1 MKNNKIIGKY
11 FVCDCEHCGDMDSAK
26 SFIRNLGC
34 QIVDDYWDGYDCG
47 EAWIEFSFYDNI
59 FVKVYEKLSG
69 SSVSYSADINNY
81 MKTGIMLPYPLIN
94 GKELIEM
101 KNRMSDDCSKGFEE
115 RLPLWLFF
123 EINEYRNQYSPV
135 EIVEKVLSYFEEP
148 VEVLG
153 YNSHISD
160 GNKFC
165 DVLLK
170 SSYRNLSCKTMKHGI
185 GDYCL
190 GDRGFLDS
198 IHVYGECRCVH
209 KWINTGRLRDYE
221 YLHRVINCMKSGL
234 DMEYRNQDS
243 YYHPIDIILS
253 SDKYMDS
260 DSSFKT
266 VIEIDGKTYSLKDPC
281 YWEWKKP
288 EYAEIIKKSKV
299 GYGLK

>member
-1 MKNNKIIGKY
+1 MKKITGIY
-11 FVCDCEHCGDMDSAK
+11 HVADCEHWGDMDSAK
-26 SFIRNLGC
+26 SFIRSLGC
-34 QIVDDYWDGYDCG
+34 VITDSHWDGRDCG
-47 EAWIEFSFYDNI
+47 EAWVKFSFDDNR
-59 FVKVYEKLSG
+59 FVAIYNRLGTSAN
-69 SSVSYSADINNY
+69 YSADINDYFKLPDN
-81 MKTGIMLPYPLIN
+81 GDIPYPRM
-94 GKELIEM
+94 KSSELISI
-101 KNRMSDDCSKGFEE
+101 KNKMAEDISVGFEE

-123 EINEYRNQYSPV
+123 EINEYRNQYSPS
-135 EIVEKVLSYFEEP
+135 EIISKVLSYFEEP

-153 YNSHISD
+153 YNIHVVD

-165 DVLLK
+165 DVLLN

-209 KWINTGRLRDYE
+209 KWINTIRLRDYE

-234 DMEYRNQDS
+234 PMEYRNQDS

-260 DSSFKT
+260 DGSFKP
-266 VIEIDGKTYSLKDPC
+266 VIEVEGKKYTLKDPC
-281 YWEWKKP
+281 YWDWKKS
-288 EYAEIIKKSKV
+288 EYQEIIKVSKA

>member
-1 MKNNKIIGKY
+1 MEKIIGKY
-11 FVCDCEHCGDMDSAK
+11 FVCDCEHSGDMESAK

-34 QIVDDYWDGYDCG
+34 QIVDDYWDGRDCG

-69 SSVSYSADINNY
+69 SSVSYSADINKY
-81 MKTGIMLPYPLIN
+81 MKSGIVLPYPLIN

-101 KNRMSDDCSKGFEE
+101 KNRMADDCSKGFEE

-123 EINEYRNQYSPV
+123 QINEYRNQYSPS
-135 EIVEKVLSYFEEP
+135 EIISKVLSYFEEP

-153 YNSHISD
+153 YNIHIVD

-170 SSYRNLSCKTMKHGI
+170 SSYRNLSCKTMQYGI

-209 KWINTGRLRDYE
+209 NCINENKLCDYE
-221 YLHRVINCMKSGL
+221 YIHRIIGCIHSGL

-253 SDKYMDS
+253 ADKYMDS
-260 DSSFKT
+260 DGSFKP
-266 VIEIDGKTYSLKDPC
+266 VVEIDGKKYSLKDPR

-288 EYAEIIKKSKV
+288 EYHQVILDGKK

>member
-1 MKNNKIIGKY
+1 MEKIIGKY
-11 FVCDCEHCGDMDSAK
+11 FVCDCEHSGDMESAK

-34 QIVDDYWDGYDCG
+34 QIVDDYWDGRDCG

-69 SSVSYSADINNY
+69 SSVSYSADINKY
-81 MKTGIMLPYPLIN
+81 MKSGIVLPYPLIN

-101 KNRMSDDCSKGFEE
+101 KNRMADDCSKGFEE

-123 EINEYRNQYSPV
+123 QINEYRNQYSAG

-153 YNSHISD
+153 YNIHIVD

-170 SSYRNLSCKTMKHGI
+170 SSYRNLSCKTMQYGI

-209 KWINTGRLRDYE
+209 NCINKNKLWDYE
-221 YLHRVINCMKSGL
+221 YIHRIIGCINSGL

-260 DSSFKT
+260 DGSFKP
-266 VIEIDGKTYSLKDPC
+266 VIEIDGKKYSLKDPR

-288 EYAEIIKKSKV
+288 EYHQVIIDSKK

>member
-1 MKNNKIIGKY
+1 MEKIIGKY
-11 FVCDCEHCGDMDSAK
+11 FVCDCEHSGDMESAK

-34 QIVDDYWDGYDCG
+34 QIVDDYWDGRDCG

-69 SSVSYSADINNY
+69 SSVSYSADINKY
-81 MKTGIMLPYPLIN
+81 MKSGIMLPYPLIN

-101 KNRMSDDCSKGFEE
+101 KNRMAEDCSKGFEE

-123 EINEYRNQYSPV
+123 EINGYCGYSAG

-153 YNSHISD
+153 YNTHIVD

-170 SSYRNLSCKTMKHGI
+170 SSYRNLSCKTMQYGI

-190 GDRGFLDS
+190 SDRGFLSS

-209 KWINTGRLRDYE
+209 NCINASRLRDYE
-221 YLHRVINCMKSGL
+221 YLHRVINCIKSRL
-234 DMEYRNQDS
+234 PMEYRNQDS
-243 YYHPIDIILS
+243 YYYPIDIILS
-253 SDKYMDS
+253 ADKYMDS
-260 DSSFKT
+260 DGSFKP
-266 VIEIDGKTYSLKDPC
+266 VVEIDGKKYSLKDPR

-288 EYAEIIKKSKV
+288 EYHQVIIDGKK